1 MKVSL
6 KWLNRYVDLSDIS
19 VQEIAD
25 RLPMLGIEV
34 EGVEN
39 TGLKALNN
47 VVVGEILSRQQ
58 HPNADKLGVCM
69 VKVSQ
74 NEDPVQIVCG
84 ASNYKVG
91 DRVPVALEGAELP
104 TEKDGEVFKIKKSKL
119 RDVESNGMMCSA
131 RELGMGSDHSG
142 LLILET
148 RPEIGTPIN
157 EVFTDSDTVF
167 EIELTANR
175 GDCSSHIGVAREL
188 AASFGKELKKPALKY
203 EPKYSDKTS
212 SSLLS
217 GGVSLNTENCPLY
230 TAVCVRGVKI
240 APSPEWLRRDLEAV
254 GLRSINNV
262 VDVTNYVLMEYGQPL
277 HAFDAAHIRG
287 GKIEVR
293 QASEGEKIVTLDEK
307 KHTLC
312 PENMLICDGE
322 GAVALAGVMGG
333 LDSEVK
339 ESTTDL
345 VIESAYFKPGNIRA
359 TSRKLGIS
367 SDSSYRFARDVDP
380 KSTLDASRRA
390 VDLIIETAG
399 GKVDG
404 ETLLVGASPRG
415 DVEIEISKKYI
426 EEQTGFDVSA
436 DEICKAFTGLGFLVK
451 DSNGAENWLVT
462 VPSFR
467 ADISRPVDLLEEFV
481 RIFGSEKIPETPL
494 VCTESMRDDDP
505 LFKYNRAVADML
517 AAKGLNECQNYTL
530 SCSAKS
536 SKTRRNVEFLKLDNP
551 LTSDQDCLRASL
563 LDGLLDSAKFNIS
576 NGNAIYGMFENGK
589 VFDAQNNG
597 VLNELASTAFVL
609 IASPDRLREMQG
621 RKSPDCMTSK
631 ALICDIL
638 NTLDVDSSR
647 LNFSNLEDESFWQN
661 GFTGACGLIAREGF
675 CVRFGAVNIAHLRD
689 EGFDFPVFA
698 GEILFKPEVA
708 ARKKGWEKFK
718 PFSSFPSAERDL
730 SLIAKDSEKSGELL
744 QEIQRAAK
752 QVLKGEKFEL
762 ENIRLFDVYKG
773 KGLES
778 GTKSLAFT
786 LSFRSMEKTLQADE
800 VNKAFESICQKVSA
814 KYALRSQ

>member
-6 KWLNRYVDLSDIS
+6 KWLNKYVDLQDVS

-34 EGVEN
+34 ESLE
-39 TGLKALNN
+39 TAGLKPMQN

-74 NEDPVQIVCG
+74 TQEPIQIVCG

-131 RELGMGSDHSG
+131 RELGMGNDHSG
-142 LLILET
+142 LLILEN

-157 EVFTDSDTVF
+157 EVFSDTDTVF

-175 GDCSSHIGVAREL
+175 GDCLSHIGVAREL

-203 EPKYSDKTS
+203 EPKYADKTS
-212 SSLLS
+212 SPLLS

-230 TAVCVRGVKI
+230 TAVCIRGVKV
-240 APSPEWLRRDLEAV
+240 APSPEWLKRDLEAV

-277 HAFDAAHIRG
+277 HAFDASHIRG

-293 QASEGEKIVTLDEK
+293 QAKEGEKIVTLDEK
-307 KHTLC
+307 ERILA

-322 GAVALAGVMGG
+322 GPVALAGVMGG

-345 VIESAYFKPGNIRA
+345 VIESAYFKPGNVRA
-359 TSRKLGIS
+359 TSRKLSIS

-380 KSTLDASRRA
+380 KSTFDASRRA
-390 VDLIIETAG
+390 ADLIIETSG
-399 GKVDG
+399 GSVEG
-404 ETLLVGASPRG
+404 ETLVAGASPRG
-415 DVEIEISKKYI
+415 DIEIEISREYI
-426 EEQTGFDVSA
+426 LNQTGFDTPSE
-436 DEICKAFTGLGFLVK
+436 EICKSFKNLGFAVK
-451 DSNGAENWLVT
+451 ELSIPETWLVT

-481 RIFGSEKIPETPL
+481 RIHGSDKIPETPV

-530 SCSAKS
+530 CSSARI
-536 SKTRRNVEFLKLDNP
+536 SKTRRNVEFIKLDNP
-551 LTSDQDCLRASL
+551 LTADQDCLRASL
-563 LDGLLDSAKFNIS
+563 LDALLDSAKFNLAK
-576 NGNAIYGMFENGK
+576 GNAVYGMFENGK
-589 VFDAQNNG
+589 IFDAQNNG
-597 VLNELASTAFVL
+597 VVNELAASAFVL
-609 IASPDRLREMQG
+609 PCIPDKLKKSQG
-621 RKSPDCMTSK
+621 RNSPDCMTSK
-631 ALICDIL
+631 ALVCDIL
-638 NTLDVDSSR
+638 DTLGVDSSR
-647 LNFSNLEDESFWQN
+647 LNFTDVEDEAFWQN
-661 GFTGACGLIAREGF
+661 GFAGGCGIISREGF
-675 CVRFGAVNIAHLRD
+675 CVRFGAVNLTHLRE
-689 EGFDFPVFA
+689 EGFEHPVFA
-698 GEILFKPEVA
+698 GEIIFKPEVA
-708 ARKKGWEKFK
+708 ARKKGWAKFK
-718 PFSSFPSAERDL
+718 PFSPFPSAERDL
-730 SLIAKDSEKSGELL
+730 SLIAKESEKSGALA
-744 QEIQRAAK
+744 QEIQKAAK
-752 QVLKGEKFEL
+752 QALKGEKFDL
-762 ENIRLFDVYKG
+762 ESVKLFDVYKG
-773 KGLES
+773 KGLDD
-778 GTKSLAFT
+778 GMKSLAFT
-786 LSFRSMEKTLQADE
+786 LSFRSMEKTLQAEE
-800 VNKAFESICQKVSA
+800 VNKVFEAICQKVSE
-814 KYALRSQ
+814 KYKLRT